1 MRNIISSW
9 IRRRKPASNSED
21 PFLVQRFLF
30 NNAKQLIIFDV
41 GAYVGDITATYRD
54 IFPEATI
61 YCFEPFPDS
70 FKKLSR
76 LADDKFVKCYQMAIC
91 EVNEMLSGD

>member
-1 MRNIISSW
+1 MRNIFNFLAE
-9 IRRRKPASNSED
+9 RKAPKTEN
-21 PFLVQRFLF
+21 PFQAQKHFFDKAAGLV
-30 NNAKQLIIFDV
+30 IFDV
-41 GAYVGDITATYRD
+41 GAYVGDITGTYRG
-54 IFPEATI
+54 IFPGATI

-76 LADDKFVKCYQMAIC
+76 LADGKFVKCYQMAIC